1 MKIDN
6 YIYVLR
12 LDLYNEWAWEN
23 GATNLICISYNI
35 DTIVDKLK
43 KYCNYELEEDNRRII
58 DDIGADIDILIETK
72 KELLL
77 QGYNCINISVYENE
91 DDFDNGKDNG
101 VFVVEKIKIED

>member
-1 MKIDN
+1 MKTI
-6 YIYVLR
+6 YVYVLR
-12 LDLYNEWAWEN
+12 RDLYNEWAWEN
-23 GATNLICISYNI
+23 GATNLICVSYSI

-58 DDIGADIDILIETK
+58 DDIGADIDTLIETK
-72 KELLL
+72 KEHLL
-77 QGYNCINISVYENE
+77 QGHNCISVSIYKNE